1 MAIVLNI
8 VVCTEYENLLFSCKD
23 ALDDFMIR
31 REELRQYGQ
40 NNQEAMMTLIRLR
53 VVYQAAYSK
62 LIYHFD
68 ACELCQHGPTNSTS
82 VSPFRSRTA
91 FSESADVVLP

>member
-1 MAIVLNI
+1 MATVPNI

-31 REELRQYGQ
+31 REELRQCGQ

-62 LIYHFD
+62 LIHHFD
-68 ACELCQHGPTNSTS
+68 ACELCQHGPKTDSTAAIR
-82 VSPFRSRTA
+82 FRSRTA
-91 FSESADVVLP
+91 